1 MWFAVSPSRLA
12 GFVLLGL
19 CLFWMSACNTEASRR
34 RLLEAANK
42 YHDSGKYKEASIIY
56 RKLIQKDPLHG
67 EAYYRLGKNEL
78 KLGRY
83 SDALRA
89 LRRASELQPSN
100 DDAHTQL
107 GDLYLAIYSSDRER
121 FKTIFREFS
130 DLAEKLYARNPN
142 SFAAVRMKGLQ
153 AAVEGRHDEAIEFFQ
168 RALEISGGD
177 RGVEL
182 ALVQSISQ
190 AGRPQEAEKLAWK
203 FIEANKIYAPLY
215 NFVYLLRLR
224 DGQPDEAE
232 NVLRRKIENNPD
244 QWQPLVELAAHQLRF
259 RKTDQAHA
267 TIARIVADESR
278 FPNGPMIAGDFYLR
292 SGFFDLA
299 EQAYK
304 KGLERSRQRR
314 LYEKKLVEA
323 MLVQGRKREALE
335 ITERL
340 LQEDGDDAQAQALRA
355 MLRLQGATRADLEA
369 AISELEALLPKL
381 PDNAVIRFNLGEAY
395 LAQGKLDQA
404 VVQLQEASRIRP
416 GYAPPRLLL
425 ARIHLEKREF
435 PRALA
440 LSEDVLR
447 LAPKW
452 KDARLLRL
460 AALLGQGDLKAVRA
474 GSQELLADFPNLNDA
489 LYLLATVDFLEKN
502 YAEAEKGFR
511 KLATASP
518 PDRRGVAGLAE
529 VALAT
534 GRPKDA
540 VRLME
545 ERIQRGEDVQ
555 ASRLQLAL
563 VAVRSQDYDRAI
575 VELKNL
581 VKESPGSAE
590 LLARLG
596 EVYRMAG
603 KRAEAEQTFESAR
616 KLDPRNQVALLQLA
630 MIYEETGRRPQA
642 KPLYE
647 ELLKVAP
654 DHPVVLN
661 NYAYLL
667 AEGGVELDQA
677 LTYAQRARQR
687 LPQNEEIADTLG
699 WIYIK
704 KNLSDEAIKIFSE
717 LLAKRPGHVTWRYHL
732 ATALA
737 QKGNR
742 EQAKREL
749 KLALENNPTRE
760 ESARIKELL
769 DRLG

>member
-1 MWFAVSPSRLA
+1 MSPAVTSSRFA
-12 GFVLLGL
+12 GFALLAL
-19 CLFWMSACNTEASRR
+19 SLLWTTSCNTEASKR
-34 RLLEAANK
+34 RLLEAGNK
-42 YHDSGKYKEASIIY
+42 YYDNGKHKEASIIY
-56 RKLIQKDPLHG
+56 RKLIQKDPLYG

-78 KLGRY
+78 RLGRY
-83 SDALRA
+83 ADALRA
-89 LRRASELQPSN
+89 LRRASELQPAN

-107 GDLYLAIYSSDRER
+107 GDLYLAIYTSDRDR
-121 FKTIFREFS
+121 FKTIYQEFS
-130 DLAEKLYARNPN
+130 DLAEKLYARNSN

-153 AAVEGRHDEAIEFFQ
+153 AAVEGRHAEAIEFFQ

-182 ALVQSISQ
+182 ALVQSTYQ
-190 AGRPQEAEKLAWK
+190 AGRQEEAEKLAWR
-203 FIEANKIYAPLY
+203 FIEANKGHAPLY

-224 DGQPDEAE
+224 EGKPDEAE
-232 NVLRRKIENNPD
+232 KVLRQKIENNPNE
-244 QWQPLVELAAHQLRF
+244 WQPLVELAAHQLRS
-259 RKTDQAHA
+259 RKTEQVHA
-267 TIARIVADESR
+267 TIAGIVADDRR

-292 SGFFDLA
+292 SGLFDLA
-299 EQAYK
+299 EREYR
-304 KGLERSRQRR
+304 KGLERGRDRR
-314 LYEKKLVEA
+314 AYEKKIVEA

-340 LQEDGDDAQAQALRA
+340 LQEDSGDAQAKALRA
-355 MLRLQGATRADLEA
+355 MLRLQGATREELEA
-369 AISELEALLPKL
+369 AVAELEALLPKL

-395 LAQGKLDQA
+395 LAQGKPDQA
-404 VVQLQEASRIRP
+404 VVQLQEATRLRP
-416 GYAPPRLLL
+416 GYLPPMLLL
-425 ARIHLEKREF
+425 ARIHLQKREF

-440 LSEDVLR
+440 ISEDALR
-447 LAPKW
+447 LAPKLR
-452 KDARLLRL
+452 DARLLRL
-460 AALLGQGDLKAVRA
+460 AALLGQGDLKSVRA
-474 GSQELLADFPNLNDA
+474 GSQELLAEFPNLNDA
-489 LYLLATVDFLEKN
+489 IYLLATVDFIEKK
-502 YAEAEKGFR
+502 YADAEKGFR
-511 KLATASP
+511 TLAAATP
-518 PDRRGVAGLAE
+518 PDRRGAAGLAE

-540 VRLME
+540 IRLME
-545 ERIQRGEDVQ
+545 DRIQRGEDVQ
-555 ASRLQLAL
+555 ASRFQLAL
-563 VAVRSQDYDRAI
+563 VAVRSRDFERAI
-575 VELKNL
+575 VELQNL

-590 LLARLG
+590 LVARLG

-603 KRAEAEQTFESAR
+603 KRVEAEQTFENAR

-654 DHPVVLN
+654 DHPIVLN

-704 KNLSDEAIKIFSE
+704 KNLSDEAIKIFNE

-737 QKGNR
+737 QKGDR

-749 KLALENNPTRE
+749 KTALENNPTRE